1 MTSLRGRTRPGI
13 PPLARLFSLAP
24 LSPMAPPS
32 PLASD
37 SLDRRLLD
45 LLPVGVA
52 IYELG
57 DPDDPTSFRVR
68 YANPASATVAG
79 VDLRAHMGRRLAEAA
94 PAAAGSGLLGVYAD
108 VLRSGEPRDL
118 GAQGDPTGSGAAVR
132 AIPLDDGALAVV
144 AESASEGARA
154 LQDAQD
160 DLVREE
166 DRSRTLLDAI
176 GDVVLVYPIGPD
188 GPGTFLAFNEAAV
201 ARYGY
206 TPDEL
211 RSMTVHRLI
220 DTNRFDAD
228 AALAELRRTRRATF
242 DSVHRTKAGDR
253 LYMSTHA
260 RLAELDGQL
269 CVVALCRDDADR
281 RQFRRQIARTNR
293 QLEASVAQRT
303 RQLEAFSEDL
313 KILHAITTA
322 EHASPAD
329 RFDAYLRAG
338 CEMFDLPV
346 GILSATPT
354 DAATGERL
362 YRLEA
367 VVSPDPEMYAGL
379 TVPLREAFCD
389 AVVAEG
395 HTVTYADAEREA
407 PDHPAC
413 AGRGLRAFIGTP
425 VTVDGALFGT
435 LNFVSPEPRAGG
447 FSDVER
453 DLIEVMA
460 QAVGRR
466 IEADRAEAAET
477 ETRERYR
484 AIVETVDAG
493 VIVVD
498 RNLEVVMSNP
508 SARELLGL
516 DVDHGHRETDDV
528 PDRWPVV
535 DEAGAP
541 LAPADLPEREVLRT
555 GEPVRGAVQGIVP
568 PGEPVRWYRVNAT
581 PLDENRDGTPDA
593 VVVSFHDV
601 TDLRGA
607 ALAAER
613 SEDLLRAVLAA
624 SGEGVMAYRAVRDA
638 AGAVED
644 FEWLLVT
651 DRAGEIVGRDARD
664 LVGRQLLEEFPDV
677 AGTEV
682 FEAYVRAVDAGER
695 YEGPTPDVEALD
707 RPWWIRA
714 VPLRAVD
721 GLAMRFVSTDAG
733 A

>member
-1 MTSLRGRTRPGI
+1 MS
-13 PPLARLFSLAP
+13 S
-24 LSPMAPPS
+24 PS
-32 PLASD
+32 PLASA

-52 IYELG
+52 VYEL
-57 DPDDPTSFRVR
+57 DDPEDPATLRVR
-68 YANPASATVAG
+68 YANPASASAAG
-79 VDLRAHMGRRLAEAA
+79 VDLRRHMGRRLAEVA
-94 PAAAGSGLLGVYAD
+94 PAAVEADLLRAYAD

-118 GAQGDPTGSGAAVR
+118 GAEGDPTGSGAAVR

-144 AESASEGARA
+144 AESASEGAQA
-154 LQDAQD
+154 LQNAQD

-166 DRSRTLLDAI
+166 DRSRTLLNAI

-188 GPGTFLAFNEAAV
+188 GPGTFAVFNEAAV
-201 ARYGY
+201 NRYGY
-206 TPDEL
+206 SPDEL
-211 RSMTVHRLI
+211 RSMTVRQIL
-220 DTNRFDAD
+220 DPRGVDAD
-228 AALAELRRTRRATF
+228 AALAELRRSRRATF
-242 DSVHRTKAGDR
+242 DSVHRTKSGDR

-322 EHASPAD
+322 EHPSPAD
-329 RFDAYLRAG
+329 RFEAYLRAG
-338 CEMFDLPV
+338 CDMFDLPV
-346 GILSATPT
+346 GILSETPV
-354 DAATGERL
+354 DESTGERQ

-367 VVSPDPEMYAGL
+367 VVSPDPELYSGL

-395 HTVTYADAEREA
+395 HTVTYADAEEEA

-413 AGRGLRAFIGTP
+413 LGRGLRAFIGTP
-425 VTVDGALFGT
+425 VSVGGELFGT

-466 IEADRAEAAET
+466 LEADQAEAAEA

-493 VIVVD
+493 VVVVNRD
-498 RNLEVVMSNP
+498 LEVVMSNP
-508 SARELLGL
+508 SAREFLGL
-516 DVDHGHRETDDV
+516 DVDHGHRETDDL

-535 DEAGAP
+535 DDEGAP
-541 LAPADLPEREVLRT
+541 LAPDALPEREVLRT
-555 GEPVRGAVQGIVP
+555 GEPVRGKVQGIAP
-568 PGEPVRWYRVNAT
+568 PGQPIRWYRVNAT
-581 PLDENRDGTPDA
+581 PLDHDRDGTPEA

-601 TDLRGA
+601 SDLQGA
-607 ALAAER
+607 ARFAGKARGLLRAILTASSDGVMAFRSVRDADGAIVDFEWRLVTPLAAE
-613 SEDLLRAVLAA
+613 L
-624 SGEGVMAYRAVRDA
+624 
-638 AGAVED
+638 
-644 FEWLLVT
+644 
-651 DRAGEIVGRDARD
+651 VGRGPSD
-664 LVGRQLLEEFPDV
+664 LVGRRLLEVFPGNRE
-677 AGTEV
+677 AGLFDAYAEV
-682 FEAYVRAVDAGER
+682 VRTGRPYETLIEYPHDGLATSFRVRAARVSDDDGFVVTFSEAVDA
-695 YEGPTPDVEALD
+695 EALGFED
-707 RPWWIRA
+707 VGEVR
-714 VPLRAVD
+714 
-721 GLAMRFVSTDAG
+721 GLGETG
-733 A
+733 GP

>member
-1 MTSLRGRTRPGI
+1 
-13 PPLARLFSLAP
+13 
-24 LSPMAPPS
+24 MAPPS
-32 PLASD
+32 LLASD
-37 SLDRRLLD
+37 SLDHRLLD
-45 LLPVGVA
+45 LIPVGVA
-52 IYELG
+52 IYELA
-57 DPDDPTSFRVR
+57 DPEDPTSWRVR

-79 VDLRAHMGRRLAEAA
+79 VDLRGHMGQRLAEAA
-94 PAAAGSGLLGVYAD
+94 PTAVASGLLEVYAD

-118 GAQGDPTGSGAAVR
+118 GVDGDPTGSGAVVR

-144 AESASEGARA
+144 SESASEGAQA
-154 LQDAQD
+154 LQNAKD

-166 DRSRTLLDAI
+166 DRSRTLLNAI

-201 ARYGY
+201 DRYGY
-206 TPDEL
+206 SPDEL
-211 RSMTVHRLI
+211 RSMRVHDLV
-220 DTNRFDAD
+220 DAQRFDAD

-242 DSVHRTKAGDR
+242 DSVHMTKSGDR

-260 RLAELDGQL
+260 RLAELDGHL

-346 GILSATPT
+346 GILSATPI
-354 DAATGERL
+354 DEETGEQL

-367 VVSPDPEMYAGL
+367 VVSPDPEFHPGL
-379 TVPLREAFCD
+379 TVPLSEAFCD
-389 AVVAEG
+389 AVVDLG
-395 HTVTYADAEREA
+395 HTVTYGDAQEQA

-413 AGRGLRAFIGTP
+413 VARGLRAFIGTP

-435 LNFVSPEPRAGG
+435 LNFVSPEPRPGG

-466 IEADRAEAAET
+466 IEADQAEAAEA

-493 VIVVD
+493 VIVVN
-498 RNLEVVMSNP
+498 RALEVVMSNP

-516 DVDHGHRETDDV
+516 DVDHGHRETDDF

-535 DEAGAP
+535 DEAGEP
-541 LAPADLPEREVLRT
+541 LAPADLPERESLQT
-555 GEPVRGAVQGIVP
+555 GLPVRGKVQGIAP

-581 PLDENRDGTPDA
+581 PLDENRDGSPDA

-601 TDLRGA
+601 TDLRA
-607 ALAAER
+607 TALAAER
-613 SEDLLRAVLAA
+613 SEDLLRAVLSA
-624 SGEGVMAYRAVRDA
+624 SGEGVMAYRAVRDGG
-638 AGAVED
+638 GAVED

-651 DRAGEIVGRDARD
+651 DRAGEIVGRDARE
-664 LVGRQLLEEFPDV
+664 LVGRQLLDEFPEV
-677 AGTEV
+677 AETDV
-682 FEAYVRAVDAGER
+682 FEAYVRVVDVGER

-714 VPLRAVD
+714 VPLRVVD
-721 GLAMRFVSTDAG
+721 GLAMRFVAIEDG